1 MRSPRVLS
9 FFAGGGLPNL
19 VPKLVFSFLYVNGR
33 TFFVFF
39 PLAHFGSLWKFGR
52 VHDRYDVTT
61 VTKVMTVYDVTTLR
75 VFLVLTNFLYF
86 FIFFIDFF

>member
-33 TFFVFF
+33 TFCFF
-39 PLAHFGSLWKFGR
+39 SSHILGLFGNLGGFTT
-52 VHDRYDVTT
+52 VTT

-86 FIFFIDFF
+86 FHIFH